1 MQLFIGSL
9 RWVTVKQIPVKT
21 QLCFSASLKRQF
33 LRSGRKRVVVRHWM
47 DLLLNVKVPQGG
59 PTVQRY
65 LSLGYVQ
72 KRQKVERTLVGQI

>member
-9 RWVTVKQIPVKT
+9 RWVTVKQIPVKS

-47 DLLLNVKVPQGG
+47 DLLLNVKVPEGG
-59 PTVQRY
+59 PTMQRPTC
-65 LSLGYVQ
+65 L
-72 KRQKVERTLVGQI
+72 